1 MNHPQSAVIVAS
13 LKNQLDELAYQLE
26 VARAAEAAARDHRIA
41 CEEAII
47 AAVGVRDEGSQTTKT
62 AFYKVTT
69 KGSLLRSLDEKA
81 WREIRDQVP
90 DAIADQ
96 VVTYKP
102 SLSAAGVKFIELNE
116 PQLYRLIAR
125 AITVKPGK
133 AAVSVERNQ
142 PTED

>member
-1 MNHPQSAVIVAS
+1 MNHPQAAAIVES
-13 LKNQLDELAYQLE
+13 LKNDLDELAYQLE
-26 VARAAEAAARDHRIA
+26 VAKTAEAAAREHRIA

-47 AAVGVRDEGSQTTKT
+47 AAVGCREEGAQTTKT

-69 KGSLLRSLDEKA
+69 KGSLIRTLDEKA
-81 WREIRDQVP
+81 WRAIRDQVP

-96 VVTYKP
+96 IVTYKP
-102 SLSAAGVKFIELNE
+102 ALSTAGVRFIELNE
-116 PQLYRLIAR
+116 PALYRLIAR

-142 PTED
+142 PTEE